1 MSQALTI
8 VKDLRDGLLSANLV
22 GHIDA
27 GSDYSPLQFAG
38 VTQLHLNF
46 KGITLINS
54 AGIQKWVKFMQS
66 IPATIAI
73 TFEECPPNIVNQCNL
88 FANFTGG
95 KKVKFQSFQA
105 PFFCETCDDS
115 VDILLQT
122 DQVLSGGKVT
132 IPEPP
137 CPKCQSKMDFDGI
150 EDKYFLF
157 LTR

>member
-8 VKDLRDGLLSANLV
+8 VKDLRDGVLSAILV

-27 GSDYSPLQFAG
+27 GSDYSPLQFDG
-38 VTQLHLNF
+38 VTSLILNF
-46 KGITLINS
+46 KGISLINS

-66 IPATIAI
+66 IPSTVAL

-95 KKVKFQSFQA
+95 KKVKFTSFQA
-105 PFFCETCDDS
+105 PFFCESCDEA

-122 DQVLSGGKVT
+122 DQVLVNGTVT

-137 CPKCQSKMDFDGI
+137 CPTCKAKMDFDGI